1 MGNTENYERLT
12 IAFDLLH
19 TGVWDWNPSLN
30 TLYGSKQFFSILGYR
45 QPPKTFSLKDFL
57 EHIHKDHR
65 AKVRL
70 TLEKHSEEKNNFDFA
85 FLLRAENDIWLHTT
99 GEVFE
104 SGRIVGTVTDITEQK
119 LSDIALRESEA
130 TLENLLIIT
139 SDENLTFNEKVLSL
153 LKMCQMSLQ
162 MESGACG
169 KASNGIIKILHRI
182 SLYESLQS
190 EAMGPLAKNGI
201 KEMLQTKQPVS
212 YRKAEKNESGSFIG
226 APILAEDRVFG
237 AVWFSSREKRERKF
251 TNRDFSLVQI
261 IAQWIGNSLVNFNT
275 QRILEIEKEKSDSAN
290 KAKTEFLENMSHE
303 IRTPLNG
310 IIGTAN
316 LLLDTPL
323 NKKQSSYVMALLK
336 SSDVL
341 LSLVN
346 KILDYSKAEIG
357 QIELEEHP
365 FNLETFIKEI
375 LQAAEKKA
383 EGKDLEVQRH
393 MDMDIPEYLIG
404 DSIRIRQVIE
414 SLIENAFKFT
424 SKGHVRLEVRPLQI
438 NDVDVELQF
447 SVKDTGI
454 GIPEAMLASIFD
466 KFHQADSSTTRKY
479 GGLGLGLAICKEVAK
494 ILGGELGV
502 ESTPGIGSKFWLSV
516 PLKIDQKAFV
526 SPYKVQSLS
535 DSKTSSKN
543 KENSISANHCQILIV
558 DDNPVSLETL
568 SDILESCECLVTP
581 ARGGTEAVN
590 LAKIGTYDLIFMD
603 CRMPHM
609 DGFKAMQLI
618 RFYQKAKGIPKT
630 PIIALTAHLLDKEKE
645 KSFAEGMDDYLSKP
659 FERDDIVNA
668 LFKWVP
674 HKITQNNETVLKHLK
689 KYFGSQFPKIIN
701 AYFQTAEELIKS
713 IEEGIESNNPSKIS
727 LSARTLQCCSAQISQ
742 HFIEKL
748 AEKIDAAC
756 REEDKKVLKKD
767 IKTLKATLKKLKSCY
782 EKIVVKG

>member
-1 MGNTENYERLT
+1 MGSVENYERLM

-19 TGVWDWNPSLN
+19 TGIWDWDPSSCAF
-30 TLYGSKQFFSILGYR
+30 YGSKQFFSILGYR

-57 EHIHKDHR
+57 GHIHKDHR

-70 TLEKHSEEKNNFDFA
+70 TLEKHSEEKNNFDFT
-85 FLLRAENDIWLHTT
+85 FLLDAENDIWIHAR

-104 SGRIVGTVTDITEQK
+104 SGRIVGIVTDITELK
-119 LSDIALRESEA
+119 LSEIALHESEA
-130 TLENLLIIT
+130 TLENLFIIT

-169 KASNGIIKILHRI
+169 KASNGIVKILHRI

-190 EAMGPLAKNGI
+190 EATGPLAKNGI
-201 KEMLQTKQPVS
+201 QEILLTKQPVS
-212 YRKAEKNESGSFIG
+212 YRKGEENESGSFIG
-226 APILAEDRVFG
+226 APILSEDQIFG
-237 AVWFSSREKRERKF
+237 AVWFSSREKRDRQF

-336 SSDVL
+336 SSEIL

-346 KILDYSKAEIG
+346 EILDYSKAEIG

-365 FNLETFIKEI
+365 FNLGNLIKEI
-375 LQAAEKKA
+375 LQAAEKKV
-383 EGKDLEVQRH
+383 EEKNLEMQHH
-393 MDMDIPEYLIG
+393 MDMNIPEYLIG
-404 DSIRIRQVIE
+404 DSIRIRQIID
-414 SLIENAFKFT
+414 SLIENALKFT
-424 SKGHVRLEVRPLQI
+424 NKGHVRLEVRSLEI
-438 NDVDVELQF
+438 NDADVKLQF
-447 SVKDTGI
+447 SVEDTGI
-454 GIPEAMLASIFD
+454 GIPEAMLVSIFD

-479 GGLGLGLAICKEVAK
+479 GGIGLGLAICKEVAK

-502 ESTPGIGSKFWLSV
+502 ESTPGIGSRFWFSV
-516 PLKIDQKAFV
+516 PLKIDKKAFL

-535 DSKTSSKN
+535 DSKVSSKN
-543 KENSISANHCQILIV
+543 KKNSISANHCQILIV
-558 DDNPVSLETL
+558 DDNPVSLEVL
-568 SDILESCECLVTP
+568 SNILESCGCLVTP
-581 ARGGTEAVN
+581 AGDGTEAVN
-590 LAKIGTYDLIFMD
+590 LTKTGNYDLIFMD

-618 RFYQKAKGIPKT
+618 RFYQKARGIPKT

-659 FERDDIVNA
+659 FERDDIVNV

-674 HKITQNNETVLKHLK
+674 HKISQNYETVLKHLK
-689 KYFGSQFPKIIN
+689 KFFGSQFPKIMN
-701 AYFQTAEELIKS
+701 TYFQTAEELIES
-713 IEEGIESNNPSKIS
+713 IEEGIESNDPSKIS
-727 LSARTLQCCSAQISQ
+727 PSARTLQCYSAQISQ
-742 HFIEKL
+742 HFIGKL
-748 AEKIDAAC
+748 AEKIDTVC
-756 REEDKKVLKKD
+756 REEDKDVLRKD
-767 IKTLKATLKKLKSCY
+767 IKTLKETFEKLKGCY
-782 EKIVVKG
+782 EKMVVKG